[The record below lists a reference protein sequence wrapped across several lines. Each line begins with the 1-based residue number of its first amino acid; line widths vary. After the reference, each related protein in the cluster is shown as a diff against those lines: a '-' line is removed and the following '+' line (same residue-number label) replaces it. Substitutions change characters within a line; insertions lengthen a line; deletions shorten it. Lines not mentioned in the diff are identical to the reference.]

1 MTIKDVFGADGPFAR
16 FGTLLFDIIYVDFLW
31 LVLGGPM
38 LIFFARMLPVEG
50 SGFLLFIVWML
61 IFIGVL
67 HAGPGTTAAYAAMGK
82 RMRGEDSY
90 IFKDF
95 WKSYRQNY
103 KQGLIV
109 SLIVLIVGAVLG
121 EAMWM
126 VLEYMELIGG
136 MFYIVFPVQCFV
148 AAEIVMTTSY
158 AFPLLARFDMK
169 TGELLKN
176 AALMANKH
184 LPTSLLNAAI
194 LAGCLYVVFFLNIG
208 AAILMF
214 GVYFALSS
222 LTLER
227 VFRQYM
233 EPEDVLSPEEVEALG
248 QTKVQLEEPSAKEKA
263 ARDKERQ
270 EIIDKYTRK
279 INKN

>member
-1 MTIKDVFGADGPFAR
+1 M
-16 FGTLLFDIIYVDFLW
+16 
-31 LVLGGPM
+31 
-38 LIFFARMLPVEG
+38 
-50 SGFLLFIVWML
+50 
-61 IFIGVL
+61 
-67 HAGPGTTAAYAAMGK
+67 
-82 RMRGEDSY
+82 
-90 IFKDF
+90 
-95 WKSYRQNY
+95 
-103 KQGLIV
+103 
-109 SLIVLIVGAVLG
+109 
-121 EAMWM
+121 
-126 VLEYMELIGG
+126 
-136 MFYIVFPVQCFV
+136 
-148 AAEIVMTTSY
+148 
-158 AFPLLARFDMK
+158 
-169 TGELLKN
+169 
-176 AALMANKH
+176 
-184 LPTSLLNAAI
+184 
-194 LAGCLYVVFFLNIG
+194 VFFLNIG